1 VNQQVWGLTGLL
13 TIVQAESDILRVKLA
28 NEKAAALMK

>member
-1 VNQQVWGLTGLL
+1 LGLTGLL
-13 TIVQAESDILRVKLA
+13 TTVQAESDILRVKLA